1 MAVFMHIENESIPW
15 DLGGCVWMWVVLVV
29 CTVVKV
35 LALYK
40 LHYLVS
46 AWYYTVGGLPTIAYG
61 CVAPHSVSLSLVPPS
76 LFLPSFSLSSPF
88 LFPPLSFPLNTVDI
102 CPFY

>member
-35 LALYK
+35 QVLW
-40 LHYLVS
+40 LVVNFT
-46 AWYYTVGGLPTIAYG
+46 AWYLLGIILWVD
-61 CVAPHSVSLSLVPPS
+61 
-76 LFLPSFSLSSPF
+76 FLL
-88 LFPPLSFPLNTVDI
+88 
-102 CPFY
+102 